1 MDNYYNYLN
10 VKEDCKPKD
19 IISAYQNKINIYKL
33 KTNLNEEDIKHIKN
47 LKKGIYILLDD
58 DLRNKYNILLQN
70 NNNINNNNNNNNDN
84 DNDNDNDI
92 MPMNNEYETDFD
104 VLFPTKEINF
114 TNNNFIKKN
123 EENIINDRIFQNRF
137 IESSPNTE
145 IINKNDN
152 LNINRYNTCKSGPNI
167 DNNNN
172 LNCKKKNNNNSFDI
186 LDLKNLSH

>member
-10 VKEDCKPKD
+10 VKKDCKPKD

-70 NNNINNNNNNNNDN
+70 NNTTIV
-84 DNDNDNDI
+84 
-92 MPMNNEYETDFD
+92 PMNNDYETDFD

-114 TNNNFIKKN
+114 TDKNFIKKN
-123 EENIINDRIFQNRF
+123 KENVINDRIFQNRF
-137 IESSPNTE
+137 IESSSNTE

-172 LNCKKKNNNNSFDI
+172 LNCKKKNNNNSFDS